1 MNKQELK
8 VAVHEKLVAD
18 DANISLALTGNVI
31 EATIDTIIDSLGE
44 GDSVAIRGFGTFAV
58 SERAARSGHNPAT
71 GKKIKIP
78 AHKLPKFKA
87 SKVFKEAIGK

>member
-18 DANISLALTGNVI
+18 GANISLALTGHAI
-31 EATIDTIIDSLGE
+31 EATIDTIINTLDK

-58 SERAARSGHNPAT
+58 SERAARTGRNPAT

-87 SKVFKEAIGK
+87 SKVFKEAIDK